1 RPRDRG
7 PARDPALRRAGHRP
21 RSDQHRRDLAP
32 DPRDPRAHARHV
44 DRGDARH
51 RAGPGDLR
59 PGGPAD
65 PRQAALRRHTGRVPR
80 EQRPRGARLR
90 RPPGGGTGRH
100 PARRARRS
108 GRGERGGDVSTDKPL
123 PPPPPPRGR
132 HREVWVGLFVVF
144 GVLATI
150 VVLAVMTDAALFR
163 GRYII
168 NTKVPNASGIRKG
181 DPVLM
186 RGVNIGRILSFTIQQ
201 QEVQMRLEIEG
212 EYPVPRDSRIELKAS
227 GLLGGMVADIVPGSS
242 PQSATWGDT
251 LPGGTGVG
259 LFDKMDALAG
269 EADKVAKRVQGLLS
283 DDMVKDMQGS
293 AAGARQSLDSLQA
306 ILKEQRSELRALSA
320 SLKRSSEGLEK
331 VTTGPELERTTKRI
345 DEL

>member
-1 RPRDRG
+1 M
-7 PARDPALRRAGHRP
+7 
-21 RSDQHRRDLAP
+21 
-32 DPRDPRAHARHV
+32 
-44 DRGDARH
+44 
-51 RAGPGDLR
+51 
-59 PGGPAD
+59 
-65 PRQAALRRHTGRVPR
+65 
-80 EQRPRGARLR
+80 
-90 RPPGGGTGRH
+90 
-100 PARRARRS
+100 
-108 GRGERGGDVSTDKPL
+108 STDKPL

-345 DEL
+345 EELVGKLDGTATTFDRTAKSLDSILGRMDRGEGTLGKLSTDETLYKNAAEATENLNKATVELNKLLADFQAHPRKYINLKVF

>member
-1 RPRDRG
+1 
-7 PARDPALRRAGHRP
+7 
-21 RSDQHRRDLAP
+21 
-32 DPRDPRAHARHV
+32 
-44 DRGDARH
+44 
-51 RAGPGDLR
+51 
-59 PGGPAD
+59 
-65 PRQAALRRHTGRVPR
+65 
-80 EQRPRGARLR
+80 
-90 RPPGGGTGRH
+90 
-100 PARRARRS
+100 
-108 GRGERGGDVSTDKPL
+108 VSTDKPL

-345 DEL
+345 DELVGKLDGTATTFDRTAKSLDSILGRMDRGEGTLGKLSTDETLYKNAAEATENLNKATVELNKLLADFQAHPRKYINLKVF

>member
-1 RPRDRG
+1 M
-7 PARDPALRRAGHRP
+7 
-21 RSDQHRRDLAP
+21 
-32 DPRDPRAHARHV
+32 
-44 DRGDARH
+44 
-51 RAGPGDLR
+51 
-59 PGGPAD
+59 
-65 PRQAALRRHTGRVPR
+65 
-80 EQRPRGARLR
+80 
-90 RPPGGGTGRH
+90 
-100 PARRARRS
+100 
-108 GRGERGGDVSTDKPL
+108 STEKPL

-132 HREVWVGLFVVF
+132 HREVWVGLFVVA

-150 VVLAVMTDAALFR
+150 VILAVMTDAALFR

-168 NTKVPNASGIRKG
+168 NTTVPNASGIRKG

-186 RGVNIGRILSFTIQQ
+186 RGVNIGRILSFTILQQ
-201 QEVQMRLEIEG
+201 QVQMRLEIEG
-212 EYPVPRDSRIELKAS
+212 EYPVPKDSRVEIKAS
-227 GLLGGMVADIVPGSS
+227 GLLGGMVADVIPGSS
-242 PQSATWGDT
+242 SQSVTWGDT

-293 AAGARQSLDSLQA
+293 ARGTRESLESLQA
-306 ILKEQRSELRALSA
+306 ILKEQRGELRAISA

-345 DEL
+345 DELVGKLDGTAATFDSSAKSLDSILARMERGEGTLGKLSKDETLYKNAAEATENLNKATVELNKLLVDFQAHPRKYINLKVF